1 MQQWVEVSVQVIHE
15 AVEAVADIFNTLRA
29 GGVVIDDPLLL
40 NRLRDSNTWEMCDI
54 PKQENTEV
62 VTITTYFPD
71 DMELASR
78 LNGLEEKI
86 AEVETR
92 IGPCR
97 YGATKFRMV
106 KEADWANEWKRFFHT
121 TKVGKQLVIKP
132 TWENY
137 TPRSDEKVIVIDPGM
152 AFGTGTHY
160 TTNMCMKN
168 LEELVK
174 HGDTVF
180 DIGCGSGILAM
191 AASLL
196 GAGDCK
202 AVDID
207 LTAVK
212 VAKENIA
219 LNNLSPKISVR
230 QGDLLHGTEGKA
242 DIIIANIIADII
254 IMLLPDI
261 PSKLK
266 DKGVFLASGIIE
278 ARIDDVL
285 AVAAQN
291 GMKLLKIDRQG
302 EWAAIT
308 MCREE

>member
-1 MQQWVEVSVQVIHE
+1 MQQWVEVSVQVKHE

-40 NRLRDSNTWEMCDI
+40 NSLRDSDTWEMCAI
-54 PKQENTEV
+54 PKQENIEV
-62 VTITTYFPD
+62 VTITAYFPD
-71 DMELASR
+71 DIELTPR
-78 LNGLEEKI
+78 LTQLEEKI
-86 AEVETR
+86 GEVEKR

-97 YGATKFRMV
+97 YGPTKFRVV
-106 KEADWANEWKRFFHT
+106 KETDWANEWKKFFHT
-121 TKVGKQLVIKP
+121 TKVGNSLVIKP
-132 TWENY
+132 TWESY
-137 TPRSDEKVIVIDPGM
+137 TPQSDEKIIAIDPGM
-152 AFGTGTHY
+152 AFGTGLHH

-168 LEELVK
+168 LERLVK
-174 HGDTVF
+174 PGDIVF

-191 AASLL
+191 AAALL
-196 GAGDCK
+196 GASSCK

-212 VAKENIA
+212 VANENIS
-219 LNNLSPKISVR
+219 LNNLSQKISVR

-261 PSKLK
+261 PGKLK

-278 ARIDDVL
+278 DRVDDIL
-285 AVAAQN
+285 ASAAQN
-291 GMKLLKIDRQG
+291 GMQILKIDRQG
-302 EWAAIT
+302 GWAAIT
-308 MCREE
+308 MCSEE